1 MISITVLK
9 AAKNMCSL
17 HRLLLP
23 LALCLLSN
31 SPVYSWQVAFNRDV
45 RPILSDACFQC
56 HGPDEQQRKGGLRLD
71 QSESALRGGDSGP
84 AIVPGRPADSL
95 LWQRVVS
102 TDADIH
108 MPPPETGRTLTPKQ
122 LETLQQWIEQ
132 GAKWEGHWA
141 FQPVQRPLVPQSAAV
156 SPPSV
161 RPNPIDAFIRQR
173 LEGSGL
179 RPASEASLETLIRR
193 VTLDLTGLP
202 PTLEQVDTF
211 LADTSPDAY
220 EHLVDRLLASPGY
233 GERMAQQWL
242 DFARYAD
249 SNGFQVD
256 SSRQMWAWRDW
267 VINAFNRNHGFD
279 QFTIDQLAGDMLPAP
294 TQDQII
300 ATGFNRNT
308 RLNGEGG
315 RIAEEWFAE
324 TVIDRV
330 ETVGLTWMGL
340 TLNCCRC
347 HDHKYDPI
355 TQREFYQLFAFFNS
369 NDESGVLDSEGGS
382 PGRGNSRPVHTVI
395 TPEHQRA
402 IETLARET
410 TLLESRL
417 KELQQT
423 AAERQPAWEAET
435 LQKLATDEPA
445 WRQLELS
452 NVSSTGGAVLERQSD
467 GSWLAS
473 GSNPPHDEYRL
484 ETSVAAGALTGVLLE
499 CLPDTRLPN
508 QSLGRYNNGNF
519 VLSGILAEVTAP
531 TLDKPI
537 ALNFVRAAADYEQN
551 GWPVAKVLDGQ
562 QRDRR
567 NQAGWAVDGP
577 TRREICRAVFALA
590 APIDLPADAKLRVTL
605 RHDAI
610 NGHNIGRFKLYSS
623 ALPPDTL
630 APKGASF
637 PEAVRLALQIPAA
650 QRSPEQQQQV
660 TKYFLD
666 NGDAAAAVARGRL
679 AAARKAV
686 EDQQAGLPVVMVMK
700 ELSKPREA
708 RILVRGQYDRPGDP
722 VERGVPAAI
731 SPFPAEFPR
740 DRLGFARWLVSPEHP
755 LTARVWVNRAWE
767 RFFGT
772 GIVKTTENL
781 GSQSDWP
788 SHPELLDWLAAEFM
802 QPTTVRTVAGE
813 PVHAW
818 DIKALDKLIVMS
830 AAYRQSAK
838 ASTADYQADPE
849 NRLISRGPRFRLSAE
864 TMRDQALALSGLLVP
879 EVGGPS
885 VRPYMPEG
893 VWDETS
899 RYGDLRGYRADTGT
913 GLYRR
918 SLYTV
923 WKRTAAPPSMLLF
936 DAPSREIC
944 TVKRSRTNTPLQ
956 ALALLNDTTWVEA
969 ARKLAE
975 RGLVSGG
982 DSDAARLEW
991 VFRTV
996 TARRPDPEE
1005 QAVLLR
1011 GLEEDLARF
1020 QADPAAARQLLAVG
1034 NAPTTNSI
1042 PPETLAAWTLT
1053 TTLLLNLDEVLV
1065 H

>member
-1 MISITVLK
+1 MR
-9 AAKNMCSL
+9 AAT
-17 HRLLLP
+17 LLLF
-23 LALCLLSN
+23 LIAAVHLHGA
-31 SPVYSWQVAFNRDV
+31 PVANAWQVTFNRDV

-71 QSESALRGGDSGP
+71 QSEGALKGGDSGP
-84 AIVPGRPADSL
+84 AIVPGRPGDSL
-95 LWQRVVS
+95 LWQRILS
-102 TDADIH
+102 ADPDIH
-108 MPPPETGRTLTPKQ
+108 MPPPETGRTLTPEQ
-122 LETLQQWIEQ
+122 QETLRQWIEQ
-132 GAKWEGHWA
+132 GASWEGHWA
-141 FQPVQRPLVPQSAAV
+141 FQPIRRPPLPAGSFGAAH
-156 SPPSV
+156 
-161 RPNPIDAFIRQR
+161 PIDTMIRRR
-173 LEGSGL
+173 LQESGL
-179 RPASEASLETLIRR
+179 RPAPEASRETIIRR

-202 PTLEQVDTF
+202 PTLEEVDAF
-211 LADTSPDAY
+211 LSDNSEQAY
-220 EHLVDRLLASPGY
+220 ERLVDRLLSSPRY

-267 VINAFNRNHGFD
+267 VINAFNRNHPFD

-330 ETVGLTWMGL
+330 ETAGLTWMGL

-355 TQREFYQLFAFFNS
+355 SQREFYQLFAFFNS
-369 NDESGVLDSEGGS
+369 NEESGVLDSEGGT

-395 TPEHQRA
+395 TPEHQRKL
-402 IETLARET
+402 EELARET
-410 TLLESRL
+410 QLLDTRL
-417 KELQQT
+417 QELQQT

-435 LQKLATDEPA
+435 LRKLASEEPT

-452 NVSSTGGAVLERQSD
+452 KVASTGNAVLERQSD
-467 GSWLAS
+467 GSWLAT
-473 GSNPPHDEYRL
+473 GPNPAHDEYRL
-484 ETSVAAGALTGVLLE
+484 ESPLAAGAFSGVLLE
-499 CLPDTRLPN
+499 CLPDSRLPN
-508 QSLGRYNNGNF
+508 SSLGRYSNGNF
-519 VLSGILAEVTAP
+519 VLSGILAEITAP
-531 TLDKPI
+531 ALSKPI
-537 ALNFVRAAADYEQN
+537 PVQFVRAVADYEQN
-551 GWPVAKVLDGQ
+551 GWPVSKVLDGQ
-562 QRDRR
+562 ARNRR

-577 TRREICRAVFALA
+577 TRREICRAVFALV
-590 APIDLPADAKLRVTL
+590 APIEIPADARLHVTL

-610 NGHNIGRFKLYSS
+610 NGHNIGRFKLFSS
-623 ALPPDTL
+623 ALPPATL
-630 APKGASF
+630 SPSGASF
-637 PEAVRLALQIPAA
+637 PEAVRVALQMPTAA
-650 QRSPEQQQQV
+650 RSPEQQQRV
-660 TKYFLD
+660 TKYFLE
-666 NGDAAAAVARGRL
+666 NGDTAAAAARARL
-679 AAARKAV
+679 DAARKAV
-686 EDQQAGLPVVMVMK
+686 EDEKSQLPIVMVMK
-700 ELSKPREA
+700 EMERPREA
-708 RILVRGQYDRPGDP
+708 RILIRGQYDRPGEI
-722 VERGVPAAI
+722 VERGVPTAI
-731 SPFPAEFPR
+731 APFPADFPR
-740 DRLGFARWLVSPEHP
+740 NRLGFARWLVSPDHP
-755 LTARVWVNRAWE
+755 LTARVWANRTWE

-788 SHPELLDWLAAEFM
+788 SHPELLDWLAAELM
-802 QPTTVRTVAGE
+802 QPTFVSTVSGQSS
-813 PVHAW
+813 HAW
-818 DIKALDKLIVMS
+818 DIKALDKLIVLS

-838 ASTADYQADPE
+838 AATGDYQADPE

-864 TMRDQALALSGLLVP
+864 TLRDQALAMSGLLVP
-879 EVGGPS
+879 DIGGPS

-899 RYGDLRGYRADTGT
+899 RYGDLRGYRPDAGS

-918 SLYTV
+918 SLYTI

-956 ALALLNDTTWVEA
+956 ALALLNETTWVEA

-975 RGLVSGG
+975 RCLTNGI
-982 DSDAARLEW
+982 DSDTARLEW
-991 VFRTV
+991 AFRTV
-996 TARRPDPEE
+996 TARRPEPQELE
-1005 QAVLLR
+1005 LLLR
-1011 GLEEDLARF
+1011 GLQEDLARF
-1020 QADPAAARQLLAVG
+1020 RADPAAARQLISVG
-1034 NAPTTNSI
+1034 RASPAADI

>member
-1 MISITVLK
+1 MR
-9 AAKNMCSL
+9 AAT
-17 HRLLLP
+17 
-23 LALCLLSN
+23 LLSFLVAAFHLYGA
-31 SPVYSWQVAFNRDV
+31 PVASAWQVTFNRDV

-71 QSESALRGGDSGP
+71 QSEGALQGGESGP

-95 LWQRVVS
+95 VWQRIIS
-102 TDADIH
+102 GDPDIH
-108 MPPPETGRTLTPKQ
+108 MPPPETGRTLTAKQ
-122 LETLQQWIEQ
+122 QETLRQWIEQ
-132 GAKWEGHWA
+132 GAAWEGHWA
-141 FQPVQRPLVPQSAAV
+141 FQPVRRPPLPATS
-156 SPPSV
+156 SGSSH
-161 RPNPIDAFIRQR
+161 PIDTMIRRR
-173 LEGSGL
+173 LEESGL
-179 RPASEASLETLIRR
+179 NPAPEASRETIIRR

-202 PTLEQVDTF
+202 PTLEEVDAF
-211 LADTSPDAY
+211 LSDNSVQAY
-220 EHLVDRLLASPGY
+220 ERLVDRLLSSPRY

-267 VINAFNRNHGFD
+267 VINAFNRNHPFD

-330 ETVGLTWMGL
+330 ETAGLTWMGL

-355 TQREFYQLFAFFNS
+355 SQREFYQLFAFFNS

-402 IETLARET
+402 LDELAHETM
-410 TLLESRL
+410 LLETRL

-435 LQKLATDEPA
+435 LRKLASEEPT

-452 NVSSTGGAVLERQSD
+452 KASSVGGALLERQTD
-467 GSWLAS
+467 GSWLAT
-473 GSNPPHDEYRL
+473 GPNPAHDEYRL
-484 ETSVAAGALTGVLLE
+484 EGPVAAGTFSGVLLE
-499 CLPDTRLPN
+499 CLPDGRLPN
-508 QSLGRYNNGNF
+508 QSLGRYSNGNF
-519 VLSGILAEVTAP
+519 VLSGIHAEITASS
-531 TLDKPI
+531 LSKPVPI
-537 ALNFVRAAADYEQN
+537 QFVRAVADYEQN
-551 GWPVAKVLDGQ
+551 GWPVSKVLDGQ
-562 QRDRR
+562 ARDRR

-590 APIDLPADAKLRVTL
+590 APLEIPADAHLHITL

-610 NGHNIGRFKLYSS
+610 NGHNIGRFKLFSS
-623 ALPPDTL
+623 ALPPATL
-630 APKGASF
+630 APSGASF
-637 PEAVRLALQIPAA
+637 PEAVRVVLQLPAA
-650 QRSPEQQQQV
+650 TRSPEQQRLI
-660 TKYFLD
+660 TTYFLE
-666 NGDAAAAVARGRL
+666 NGDAAAAAARARL
-679 AAARKAV
+679 DAARKAA
-686 EDQQAGLPVVMVMK
+686 EDQKAQLPIVMVMK
-700 ELSKPREA
+700 EMAKPREA
-708 RILVRGQYDRPGDP
+708 RILIRGQYDRPGDV
-722 VERGVPAAI
+722 VERGVPLAI
-731 SPFPAEFPR
+731 APFPADYPR
-740 DRLGFARWLVSPEHP
+740 DRLGFARWLVSPGHP
-755 LTARVWVNRAWE
+755 LTARVWANRAWE

-802 QPTTVRTVAGE
+802 QPTFVSTVSGQPT
-813 PVHAW
+813 HAW
-818 DIKALDKLIVMS
+818 DIKALDKLIVLS
-830 AAYRQSAK
+830 AAYRRSAK
-838 ASTADYQADPE
+838 ALTADYQADPE

-864 TMRDQALALSGLLVP
+864 TLRDQALAASGLLVP
-879 EVGGPS
+879 DIGGPS

-899 RYGDLRGYRADTGT
+899 RYGDLRGYRPDEGS

-918 SLYTV
+918 SLYTI

-956 ALALLNDTTWVEA
+956 ALALLNETTWVEA

-975 RGLVSGG
+975 RSLTSGPE
-982 DSDAARLEW
+982 SDVARLEW
-991 VFRTV
+991 AFRTV
-996 TARRPDPEE
+996 TARRPEPQELE
-1005 QAVLLR
+1005 LLLR
-1011 GLEEDLARF
+1011 GLQEDLKRF
-1020 QADPAAARQLLAVG
+1020 QADPAAARQLISVG
-1034 NAPTTNSI
+1034 RASPPADI

>member
-1 MISITVLK
+1 MRP
-9 AAKNMCSL
+9 L
-17 HRLLLP
+17 HRLLI
-23 LALCLLSN
+23 ALTLHLSV
-31 SPVYSWQVAFNRDV
+31 SAPVYAWQVAFNRDV

-71 QSESALRGGDSGP
+71 QSEAALKGGDSGP

-102 TDADIH
+102 GDADLH
-108 MPPPETGRTLTPKQ
+108 MPPPETGRTLTPGQ
-122 LETLQQWIEQ
+122 QETLRQWIEQ
-132 GAKWEGHWA
+132 GATWEGHWA
-141 FQPVQRPLVPQSAAV
+141 FQPVQRPRVPQLSAGGQH
-156 SPPSV
+156 
-161 RPNPIDAFIRQR
+161 PIDAFIGQR

-179 RPASEASLETLIRR
+179 SAAGEASRETMIRR

-202 PTLEQVDTF
+202 PTLDEIDAF
-211 LADTSPDAY
+211 LADASPEAY
-220 EHLVDRLLASPGY
+220 ERVVDRLLASPRY

-267 VINAFNRNHGFD
+267 VIHAFNRNHPFD
-279 QFTIDQLAGDMLPAP
+279 QFTIDQLAGDMLPNP

-355 TQREFYQLFAFFNS
+355 SQREFYQLFAFFNS
-369 NDESGVLDSEGGS
+369 NDETGVLDSEGGS

-395 TPEHQRA
+395 TPDHQRA
-402 IETLARET
+402 LEELARET
-410 TLLESRL
+410 ALLEARL
-417 KELQQT
+417 KQLEQT
-423 AAERQPAWEAET
+423 ASARQPAWEAET
-435 LQKLATDEPA
+435 LSKLASEEPA
-445 WRQLELS
+445 WRQLDLAK
-452 NVSSTGGAVLERQSD
+452 VSSSGGAVLDRQQD

-473 GSNPPHDEYRL
+473 GPNPAHDEYRV
-484 ETSVAAGALTGVLLE
+484 ESSIPAGLFTGLLLE
-499 CLPDTRLPN
+499 CLPDGRLPN
-508 QSLGRYNNGNF
+508 QSLGRFSNGNF
-519 VLSGILAEVTAP
+519 VLSGILAEITAP
-531 TLDKPI
+531 TLARPI
-537 ALNFVRAAADYEQN
+537 PLQFVRAVADYEQN

-562 QRDRR
+562 QPDRR

-577 TRREICRAVFALA
+577 TRREVCRAVFALA
-590 APIDLPADAKLRVTL
+590 APVDIPADAQLHIRL

-610 NGHNIGRFKLYSS
+610 NGHNIGRFKLFSS
-623 ALPPDTL
+623 ALPPETL
-630 APKGASF
+630 APQGASF
-637 PEAVRLALQIPAA
+637 PEAVRVALQIPAA
-650 QRSPEQQQQV
+650 RRAPDQQQLV
-660 TKYFLD
+660 TRYFLD
-666 NGDAAAAVARGRL
+666 NGDREASAARGRL
-679 AAARKAV
+679 ATARKAV
-686 EDQQAGLPVVMVMK
+686 DEQQSRLPIVMVMK
-700 ELSKPREA
+700 ELAKPREA
-708 RILVRGQYDRPGDP
+708 RILIRGEYDRPGDP
-722 VERGVPAAI
+722 VQRGVPAAI
-731 SPFPAEFPR
+731 SPFPEDLPLN
-740 DRLGFARWLVSPEHP
+740 RLGFARWLVSPDHP
-755 LTARVWVNRAWE
+755 LTARVWANRAWE

-781 GSQSDWP
+781 GSQAEWP

-802 QPTTVRTVAGE
+802 QPTTVTTVAGQ
-813 PVHAW
+813 PVHSW
-818 DIKALDKLIVMS
+818 DIKALDKLIVLS
-830 AAYRQSAK
+830 AAYRRSAK

-864 TMRDQALALSGLLVP
+864 TLRDQALALSGLLVP
-879 EVGGPS
+879 EIGGPS
-885 VRPYMPEG
+885 VRPYMPDG

-899 RYGDLRGYRADTGT
+899 RYGDLRGYKADQGS

-918 SLYTV
+918 SLYTI

-956 ALALLNDTTWVEA
+956 ALALLNETTWVEA
-969 ARKLAE
+969 ARRLAE
-975 RGLVSGG
+975 RSLTSGG
-982 DSDAARLEW
+982 DTAAAQLEW
-991 VFRTV
+991 AFRTV
-996 TARRPDPEE
+996 TARRPDPAEK
-1005 QAVLLR
+1005 ALLLK
-1011 GLEEDLARF
+1011 GLEEDLERF
-1020 QADPAAARQLLAVG
+1020 RADPAAARELLSVG
-1034 NAPTTNSI
+1034 NSAASTTI

>member
-1 MISITVLK
+1 MRAATLFSCLIVAIHLHSI
-9 AAKNMCSL
+9 
-17 HRLLLP
+17 
-23 LALCLLSN
+23 
-31 SPVYSWQVAFNRDV
+31 PVASAWQVTFNRDV

-71 QSESALRGGDSGP
+71 QSEGALKGGDSGP

-95 LWQRVVS
+95 LWQRILS
-102 TDADIH
+102 ADPDIH

-122 LETLQQWIEQ
+122 QETLRQWIEQ
-132 GAKWEGHWA
+132 GATWEGHWA
-141 FQPVQRPLVPQSAAV
+141 FQPVQRPLPPANSFGAAH
-156 SPPSV
+156 
-161 RPNPIDAFIRQR
+161 PIDMLIRQR
-173 LEGSGL
+173 LQEAGL
-179 RPASEASLETLIRR
+179 EAAPEASRETIIRR

-202 PTLEQVDTF
+202 PTLEEIDAF
-211 LADTSPDAY
+211 LSDSSDEAY
-220 EHLVDRLLASPGY
+220 ERLVDRLLSSPRY

-267 VINAFNRNHGFD
+267 VINAFNRNHPFD

-330 ETVGLTWMGL
+330 ETAGLTWMGL

-355 TQREFYQLFAFFNS
+355 SQREFYQLFAFFNS
-369 NDESGVLDSEGGS
+369 NEESGVLDSEGGT

-395 TPEHQRA
+395 TPDHQRKLD
-402 IETLARET
+402 ELARET
-410 TLLESRL
+410 QLLDTRL

-435 LQKLATDEPA
+435 LRKLASEEPT

-452 NVSSTGGAVLERQSD
+452 KVSSAGGAVLERQSD
-467 GSWLAS
+467 GSWLAT
-473 GSNPPHDEYRL
+473 GPNPAHDEYAL
-484 ETSVAAGALTGVLLE
+484 ESPITAGTFSGVLLE
-499 CLPDTRLPN
+499 CLPDSRLPN
-508 QSLGRYNNGNF
+508 QSLGRYSNGNF
-519 VLSGILAEVTAP
+519 VLSGILAEITAP
-531 TLDKPI
+531 SLSKPI
-537 ALNFVRAAADYEQN
+537 PIQFVRAVADYEQS
-551 GWPVAKVLDGQ
+551 GWPVSKVLDGQ
-562 QRDRR
+562 ARDRR

-577 TRREICRAVFALA
+577 TRREVCRAVFALA
-590 APIDLPADAKLRVTL
+590 APIEIPAEARLHVRL

-610 NGHNIGRFKLYSS
+610 NGHNIGRFKLFSS
-623 ALPPDTL
+623 ALPPATL
-630 APKGASF
+630 APSGASF
-637 PEAVRLALQIPAA
+637 PEAVRVALQMPAA
-650 QRSPEQQQQV
+650 TRSPEQQQLV
-660 TKYFLD
+660 TKYFLE
-666 NGDAAAAVARGRL
+666 NGDTAAAAARGRL
-679 AAARKAV
+679 DAARKAV
-686 EDQQAGLPVVMVMK
+686 EDEKSQLPIVMVMK
-700 ELSKPREA
+700 EMERPREA
-708 RILVRGQYDRPGDP
+708 RILIRGQYDRPGDV
-722 VERGVPAAI
+722 VERGVPASIA
-731 SPFPAEFPR
+731 PFPADYPR
-740 DRLGFARWLVSPEHP
+740 NRLGFARWLVSPNHP
-755 LTARVWVNRAWE
+755 LTARVWANRAWE

-781 GSQSDWP
+781 GSQSEWP

-802 QPTTVRTVAGE
+802 QPTFVSAVSGA
-813 PVHAW
+813 PAHAW
-818 DIKALDKLIVMS
+818 DIKALDKLIVLS

-838 ASTADYQADPE
+838 ASTGNYQADPE

-864 TMRDQALALSGLLVP
+864 TLRDQALAVSGLLVP
-879 EVGGPS
+879 DIGGPS

-899 RYGDLRGYRADTGT
+899 RYGDLRGYRPDEGS

-918 SLYTV
+918 SLYTI

-956 ALALLNDTTWVEA
+956 ALALLNETTWVEA

-975 RGLVSGG
+975 RSLTSGLE
-982 DSDAARLEW
+982 SDATRLDW

-996 TARRPDPEE
+996 TARRPEPQELE
-1005 QAVLLR
+1005 LLLQ
-1011 GLEEDLARF
+1011 GLQEDLARF
-1020 QADPAAARQLLAVG
+1020 RADPASARQLISVG
-1034 NAPTTNSI
+1034 RASTAAGI